1 MLFSKNLLQAIDSLE
16 TLLSGAAS
24 IRRGILE
31 NLLERAN
38 QKKIQQ
44 DLEDNPPQPV
54 WQDIYFL
61 TIIHIGILFGGYT
74 AYLWETQ

>member
-1 MLFSKNLLQAIDSLE
+1 MLFSEHLLQAIDSLE
-16 TLLSGAAS
+16 TLMSGAVS

-44 DLEDNPPQPV
+44 DLEDNPPQAV
-54 WQDIYFL
+54 WQDYILL
-61 TIIHIGILFGGYT
+61 TIKQLVY
-74 AYLWETQ
+74 YL

>member
-1 MLFSKNLLQAIDSLE
+1 MFFSEHLRQAVDSLE
-16 TLLSGAAS
+16 TLMSGAVS
-24 IRRGILE
+24 IRRGILD

-54 WQDIYFL
+54 WQDILYF
-61 TIIHIGILFGGYT
+61 
-74 AYLWETQ
+74 